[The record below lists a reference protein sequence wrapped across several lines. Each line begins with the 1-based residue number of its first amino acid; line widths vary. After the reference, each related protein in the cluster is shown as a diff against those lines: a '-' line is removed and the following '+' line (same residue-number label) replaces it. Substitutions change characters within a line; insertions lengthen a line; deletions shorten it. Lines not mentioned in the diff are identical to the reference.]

1 MSVWNPSGSGNVH
14 VDQVIPGVSVG
25 WSNMPYEIRP
35 VNGRF
40 CVYKQGAD
48 KSFGCHDTRGDAEK
62 QLAALYASEGGKMEE
77 TTSYIISMDA
87 VTLSEGNGTSTWLH
101 ALPLGSYK
109 HPVYG
114 IIDVTVD
121 RVKRFADSVK
131 NKIRGIDPSINY
143 NHDNESSVGASGWV
157 KDAQARSDGLWL
169 FVEFITEAAQ
179 KVRDKK
185 FRYFSIEY
193 ANKWEDP
200 QGKQFE
206 DVVVGGALTNRPFIK
221 NLVPINLSEGV
232 IDNAFDL
239 VSAITGKPSEQLK
252 DVKETHMDENDLQ
265 KIIDGVTTKLT
276 EQFSTKLTSKTE
288 ETNPI
293 AKLEEIEE
301 LKKLA
306 EQNPIVKA
314 LLKQFEHQATSIV
327 EQTKLMRETQVDAK
341 LAEFD
346 NSNLMLS
353 VPAKEL
359 AREIMLGMPD
369 DLRNKFWEF
378 MEMTRSSQSFL
389 VELGERSNSGVRRGF
404 DLGEKSATQIFTERT
419 NTLIAAEKIDYLAA
433 VERVAAEDP
442 NLYERYRQGDGAPKL
457 NSVVR

>member
-1 MSVWNPSGSGNVH
+1 
-14 VDQVIPGVSVG
+14 
-25 WSNMPYEIRP
+25 MPYEIRP
-35 VNGRF
+35 TDGRF
-40 CVYKQGAD
+40 CVYKQGSD

-62 QLAALYASEGGKMEE
+62 QLVALYASEGGKMGES
-77 TTSYIISMDA
+77 TSYIISMDA
-87 VTLSEGNGTSTWLH
+87 VNLSEADGTSTWIH
-101 ALPLGSYK
+101 ALPLGTYK

-143 NHDNESSVGASGWV
+143 NHDNDSSEGASGWV

-169 FVEFITEAAQ
+169 FVEFVKEAAQ

-193 ANKWEDP
+193 ANQWEDT
-200 QGKQFE
+200 QGKKFE

-221 NLVPINLSEGV
+221 NLVPINLSEAV

-252 DVKETHMDENDLQ
+252 DEKETHMDENDLK
-265 KIIDGVTTKLT
+265 KIIDGVAAKLSEQLTPQVTPTKND
-276 EQFSTKLTSKTE
+276 
-288 ETNPI
+288 NPI

-306 EQNPIVKA
+306 EENPIVNA
-314 LLKQFEHQATSIV
+314 LLKQFEHQASSIV
-327 EQTKLMRETQVDAK
+327 ENAKQMRETRVDAK
-341 LAEFD
+341 LSEFD

-353 VPAKEL
+353 APAKEI
-359 AREIMLGMPD
+359 ARELMLGMSDELLP
-369 DLRNKFWEF
+369 KFWQF

-389 VELGERSNSGVRRGF
+389 VELGERAGAGVRRGF
-404 DLGEKSATQIFTERT
+404 DMGEKSATQIFTERT
-419 NTLIAAEKIDYLAA
+419 NAIMATEKVDFLTA

-442 NLYERYRQGDGAPKL
+442 ALYERYRLGDGAPKV
-457 NSVVR
+457 NTVVR